1 MELAPPP
8 FVKPKR
14 KKASQGIYV
23 GKESIGKEQFRR
35 SPRARRE
42 KEQTRKTVS
51 LRIIGLGGLVA
62 LFALLYIQHGYQ
74 MEARLEQIQELE
86 RQQRILLRAVEEQR
100 LIYDRLTGPKEV
112 YQRAQTAGF
121 IPSNPADE
129 RQLMDPRP

>member
-8 FVKPKR
+8 FIKPKR
-14 KKASQGIYV
+14 KKASQGVFV
-23 GKESIGKEQFRR
+23 GNEGIGKEQFRR

-42 KEQTRKTVS
+42 KEQTRKTLS
-51 LRIIGLGGLVA
+51 LNVIGLGGLIA
-62 LFALLYIQHGYQ
+62 LFGLLYIQHGYQ

-129 RQLMDPRP
+129 RQLMDPRL